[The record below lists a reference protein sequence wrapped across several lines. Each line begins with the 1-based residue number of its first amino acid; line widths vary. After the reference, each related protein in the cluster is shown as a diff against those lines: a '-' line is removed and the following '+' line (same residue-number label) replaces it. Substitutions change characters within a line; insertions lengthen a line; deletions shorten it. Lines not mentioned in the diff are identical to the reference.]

1 MAGAFYHEPVLVEE
15 VLAAWVT
22 DPRGRYLDGTI
33 GGGGHA
39 DHLLSRYPRAE
50 LIGLDRDPEALEAAR
65 RRLAPHAG
73 RVDLH
78 RADYADMED
87 VLAGVGGPAPAGV
100 LLDLGVSS
108 RQLDD
113 PRRGFSYLA
122 EGPLRLTLDREATRG
137 AAELLADIEEGE
149 LKRIFR
155 ELGELPA
162 AGRAAH
168 AVVEARRRHPLDTT
182 SRLVD
187 ALRAG
192 GVGSPRRLSQ
202 AFQALRLAVNDELGS
217 LRRGLD
223 ASARVLPPG
232 GALAVISFESLM
244 DRMVKRTFRPPRLD
258 RPLPGV
264 PDPEPR
270 WELLTRKAVRPGPEE
285 LARNPRSRSAR
296 LRAAKRTAHA

>member
-1 MAGAFYHEPVLVEE
+1 VAGASYHEPVLVEE
-15 VLAAWVT
+15 ALAAWVT

-39 DHLLSRYPRAE
+39 DHLLSRHPEAE
-50 LIGLDRDPEALEAAR
+50 LIGLDRDPEALVEAR

-73 RVDLH
+73 RVRLF

-87 VLAGVGGPAPAGV
+87 VLAGVGGPPPAGI

-113 PRRGFSYLA
+113 PRRGFSYLS
-122 EGPLRLTLDREATRG
+122 EGPLRLTLDRDATRG
-137 AAELLADIEEGE
+137 AAELLAEIEEGE

-162 AGRAAH
+162 AGRAAR
-168 AVVEARRRHPLDTT
+168 AVVGARRRHPLDTT

-192 GVGSPRRLSQ
+192 GVTTPRRLSQ

-232 GALAVISFESLM
+232 GTLTVISFESLM
-244 DRMVKRTFRPPRLD
+244 DRMVKRTFRPPRFE

-264 PDPEPR
+264 PDREPR
-270 WELLTRKAVRPGPEE
+270 WEVLTRKAVRPGPDE

-296 LRAAKRTAHA
+296 LRAARRTAHA